1 MTSITATTGTNP
13 LVQPL
18 STGSEEQRVANV
30 TRNPDQDNV
39 AARAP
44 EAPDES
50 APRNT
55 TQSATEPQDEIN
67 RRDDPELQARIPERR
82 DNVEVTPDED
92 NVNSGDRSENSVTVT
107 ISGPQDQEV
116 SATFTREQ
124 VFDGVEQR
132 QNQQNAERFIEATQN
147 ANSDD
152 PAERNDLTDNS
163 NVIRVTA
170 ENSDSAEQA
179 RETTFDLV
187 ETRQQAENAEFAFE
201 QFEQANN
208 ANSSDTDDD
217 DSSSTFTE
225 LANEAQEA
233 QTRNVVIGNF
243 AENRSNEETVGSNLN
258 AFA

>member
-13 LVQPL
+13 LVQTL
-18 STGSEEQRVANV
+18 NTGDEEQRVSNV
-30 TRNPDQDNV
+30 TRNSAQDSV

-44 EAPDES
+44 EATDES
-50 APRNT
+50 APRNN
-55 TQSATEPQDEIN
+55 TQSATQPQDELN
-67 RRDDPELQARIPERR
+67 RRDDQLVRIPERNAG
-82 DNVEVTPDED
+82 DNVSVSPGED
-92 NVNSGDRSENSVTVT
+92 NVDSGDRSQNSVTVT
-107 ISGPQDQEV
+107 ISGPEDQEV

-163 NVIRVTA
+163 NVIRVIA
-170 ENSDSAEQA
+170 ENSDSPEQA

-208 ANSSDTDDD
+208 ANSSDTEDDE
-217 DSSSTFTE
+217 SSSTFTE
-225 LANEAQEA
+225 LANEALEA

-243 AENRSNEETVGSNLN
+243 AENQANEETVGSNLN